1 MALIAP
7 ELDDRKFQ
15 DLVDECKRLI
25 PRYCPEWTDHNV
37 SDPGVTLIELFAWMT
52 EILLYRLNKVT
63 DRNYVKFLDLIG
75 VRPLPA
81 GPAHADVSF
90 WLSAPQPEPVVIP
103 RGTEVATVR
112 TESREAITFVTEA
125 DLRIDVPGLAHVLV
139 SRAAPPQALG
149 GQGAPA
155 SPPLPR
161 GGEGGSGTFHD
172 YMPALR
178 NPDLRLP
185 LFQDPPQENDS
196 LYLGFA
202 QNLSAHMLA
211 LQLRCEIEGI
221 GVDPRDPPLV
231 WECWDSVAEEWVALH
246 LERDTTGGLNRT
258 GEVVIHAPYEFGQR
272 EIDGHYAAWI
282 RCRAARPRPNQRPY
296 SASPR
301 LFGLEVAAIGG
312 MAPASHAARIGT
324 EILGRSDG
332 LPDQRFRLQ
341 YTPVLPRREEEA
353 LEVADDA
360 GAFEAWSEV
369 EDFSASGLAEQH
381 YTLDSDSGEI
391 RFGPCIRQPDGTE
404 RQYGMIP
411 PGGKQIRFTAYR
423 TGGGIIGNVGQGTL
437 NVLKSS
443 IPYVAR
449 VSNRHPAIGGADLE
463 SLESAK
469 LRGPKVLK
477 TRTRAVTAEDFE
489 LLAQE
494 ASSAV
499 ARVRCLFP
507 SEVGD
512 EQGPPPGTVQLLIL
526 PRVTREE
533 EHVPPEELEIP
544 DYLRSG
550 VMAYLDERRLLTTRL
565 SVAPFPLQWVE
576 VEVKAKARPRTD
588 HNQLRQEMER
598 RLYRFIHPVH
608 GGPEYR
614 GWPFERELFVG
625 DVFFLFHGLKGL
637 DAVEEVQLFPV
648 DIATGTRGP
657 ASQRIPPP
665 ENGLLCSAVHRILL

>member
-81 GPAHADVSF
+81 QPAQADISF
-90 WLSAPQPEPVVIP
+90 WLSAPQPEPVLIP

-112 TESREAITFVTEA
+112 TESREAITFASEA
-125 DLRIDVPGLAHVLV
+125 DLRIDVPHLAHVLV
-139 SRAAPPQALG
+139 SRASTPPPG
-149 GQGAPA
+149 
-155 SPPLPR
+155 

-185 LFQDPPQENDS
+185 LFQEPPQENDAF
-196 LYLGFA
+196 YLGFA
-202 QNLSAHMLA
+202 QNLSAHILS

-221 GVDPRDPPLV
+221 GVDPRDPPLA
-231 WECWDSVAEEWVALH
+231 WECWDSVAEEWVVLH
-246 LERDTTGGLNRT
+246 LEQDTTGGLNRT
-258 GEVVIHAPYEFGQR
+258 GEILIHAPYEFGQR

-282 RCRAARPRPNQRPY
+282 RCRAIRPRPNQRAY
-296 SASPR
+296 SGSPR
-301 LFGLEVAAIGG
+301 VFGIEVAALGG
-312 MAPASHAARIGT
+312 MAPASHAARIGL

-332 LPDQRFRLQ
+332 LPDQRIRVQ
-341 YTPVLPRREEEA
+341 YTPVLPPREGEA
-353 LEVADDA
+353 LEIEDDE
-360 GAFEAWSEV
+360 GAFAPWGAV
-369 EDFSASGLAEQH
+369 EDFSASGPEDRH

-391 RFGPCIRQPDGTE
+391 RFGPCIRQRDGTE

-411 PGGKQIRFTAYR
+411 PAGRQLRFTGYR
-423 TGGGIIGNVGQGTL
+423 TGGGIVGNVGQGTL
-437 NVLKSS
+437 SVLKSS

-449 VSNRHPAIGGADLE
+449 VSNRHPAIGGADVE
-463 SLESAK
+463 GLESAK

-477 TRTRAVTAEDFE
+477 TRTRAVTGEDFE
-489 LLAQE
+489 LLALE

-499 ARVRCLFP
+499 ARVRCLSP
-507 SEVGD
+507 GLVDDS
-512 EQGPPPGTVQLLIL
+512 QGPAPGTLQLLVL
-526 PRVTREE
+526 PRVTREQ

-544 DYLRSG
+544 DYLRSALT
-550 VMAYLDERRLLTTRL
+550 AYLDERRLLTGGL
-565 SVAPFPLQWVE
+565 SVAPFPLQWLA

-608 GGPEYR
+608 GGPDYQ
-614 GWPFERELFVG
+614 GWPFERELFIG
-625 DVFFLFHGLKGL
+625 DVYFLFHGLKGL
-637 DAVEEVQLFPV
+637 DSIEDVQIFPV
-648 DIATGTRGP
+648 DLGTGARGP
-657 ASQRIPPP
+657 ASQRIAPPA
-665 ENGLLCSAVHRILL
+665 NGLLCSAFHRILI